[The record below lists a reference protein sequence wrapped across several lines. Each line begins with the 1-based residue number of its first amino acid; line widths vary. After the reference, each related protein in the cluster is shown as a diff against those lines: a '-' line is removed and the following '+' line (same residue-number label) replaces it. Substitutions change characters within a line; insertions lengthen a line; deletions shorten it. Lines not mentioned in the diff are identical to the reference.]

1 MVLKEE
7 MREEQG
13 RDDEREEEGGTVR
26 KRLGRWALAV
36 GTLAVI
42 AALITKYRMAAL
54 DLIRKPYETA
64 REQLSARGQE
74 SGQESGQETGEE
86 STRGPEEAEGR
97 EEREGDTTEGNKG
110 YYRRVIQESME
121 RSGLS

>member
-1 MVLKEE
+1 
-7 MREEQG
+7 
-13 RDDEREEEGGTVR
+13 VR
-26 KRLGRWALAV
+26 RRLGRWAVAV
-36 GTLAVI
+36 GALAVI
-42 AALITKYRMAAL
+42 VAWLTRQRKAADA
-54 DLIRKPYETA
+54 IRKSYETARERFEEA

-74 SGQESGQETGEE
+74 RGQETGEE

-110 YYRRVIQESME
+110 YYRKVIKESME

>member
-1 MVLKEE
+1 

-26 KRLGRWALAV
+26 KRLGRWAVAV
-36 GTLAVI
+36 GTLAAI
-42 AALITKYRMAAL
+42 AALITKHRMAAL

-74 SGQESGQETGEE
+74 RGQEAGEE

-110 YYRRVIQESME
+110 YYRKVIKESME

>member
-1 MVLKEE
+1 
-7 MREEQG
+7 MR
-13 RDDEREEEGGTVR
+13 R
-26 KRLGRWALAV
+26 RLGRWAVAV
-36 GTLAVI
+36 GALTVI
-42 AALITKYRMAAL
+42 VAWTTRQRKAA
-54 DLIRKPYETA
+54 DVIRKSYERA

-74 SGQESGQETGEE
+74 RGQGTGEE
-86 STRGPEEAEGR
+86 STRGPEEA

>member
-1 MVLKEE
+1 

-74 SGQESGQETGEE
+74 SGQESSGQETGEE